1 LELKTRI
8 KIWVSL
14 LWLAAATVNAQP
26 LIFGTWAGYAGHGAS
41 DGASTN
47 AQFNNPQ
54 GVAVDGAGNLYVAD
68 TGNDMIRKITPTGIV
83 STIAGSAGV
92 SGSVDGTNAL
102 FNQPS
107 AIAVSS
113 SGNVYVA
120 DTGNNTIRM
129 ITPAG
134 VVSTLAGSAGVA
146 GSANAT
152 GTNALFN
159 EPQGIAVDAAGNV
172 YVADYGNDIIRMIT
186 PAGVVSTLA
195 GFSGNPGSADGTR
208 PAALFNQPTAIAID
222 SATNLYVADAA
233 NSTVRKITPA
243 GVVTTIAG
251 SAGNFGLF
259 NATGTNA
266 IFYQPAGIAVDAAT
280 NVYVA
285 DTFNN
290 AVRKIAPSGAVTIF
304 SPLSAQFSQPTGL
317 AFGNGTLFVADTGN
331 GTIRAITNGAVLN
344 IAGSPSMGA
353 ANGPGLSARFA
364 VPQSVAV
371 NGNGNAYVADSAN
384 STIRKITP
392 DGTVTNLAGLPGV
405 LGSTDGAN
413 ALFANP
419 AGVAVDANGAV
430 YVADTGNSTIRKIT
444 SGNTTT
450 LAGIA
455 GTPGNLD
462 GIGTAAQ
469 FNHPTGVAVDQSGN
483 VYVADSGNNTIR
495 KITSGSVTTLAG
507 SIWNFGSSDGTGTNA
522 LFHQPEG
529 VAVDSSGNVY
539 VADTLNNTVREIT
552 PAGVVTTIAGM
563 AGVLGSMDGSTN
575 ALFCGPVGA
584 TVDGSGNVFV
594 TDTGNDT
601 IRKIVSGAGSWTVAT
616 VAGQPAISGNSD
628 GTGSGALFAN
638 PAGIAWSAGYFYV
651 ADSGNNTIRLD
662 QTVPPAITSQPQGQ
676 TNITGTPI
684 TLTVSATG
692 TAPLSYTWELNG
704 GAVGPN
710 TNMLTVLQGGNYF
723 VLISNAAGSA
733 MSQIATVTY
742 TNPIPTAFQNILI
755 LSNGAV
761 ELNMTASV
769 GSSNTLQASTDLMTW
784 TNLTTVNSTNGSLQ
798 YIDFSATNFPY
809 RFYRLTP

>member
-1 LELKTRI
+1 MS
-8 KIWVSL
+8 VG
-14 LWLAAATVNAQP
+14 WLVAVTAANAQP
-26 LIFGTWAGYAGHGAS
+26 LIFSTWAGYAGHGAS
-41 DGASTN
+41 DGVSTN

-54 GVAVDGAGNLYVAD
+54 GVAMDASGNLYVAD
-68 TGNDMIRKITPTGIV
+68 SGNNTIREITQAGVV
-83 STIAGSAGV
+83 STIAGQAGV

-102 FNQPS
+102 FNQPTG
-107 AIAVSS
+107 IAVDS
-113 SGNVYVA
+113 SGTIIYVA
-120 DTGNNTIRM
+120 DTGNNTIRS
-129 ITPAG
+129 IRSTG
-134 VVSTLAGSAGVA
+134 GIVSTLAGSAGIA

-159 EPQGIAVDAAGNV
+159 EPQGVAVDGAGNV
-172 YVADYGNDIIRMIT
+172 YVTDYGNDIIRMIT

-195 GFSGNPGSADGTR
+195 GFAGNPGSADGTGAAAMFDE
-208 PAALFNQPTAIAID
+208 PAAIAID

-243 GVVTTIAG
+243 GVVTTLAG
-251 SAGNFGLF
+251 SAGSFGLF

-266 IFYQPAGIAVDAAT
+266 IFYQPSGIAVDTASD
-280 NVYVA
+280 VYVA

-290 AVRKIAPSGAVTIF
+290 AIRKIALNGVVTT
-304 SPLSAQFSQPTGL
+304 LSAQFSQPTGL
-317 AFGNGTLFVADTGN
+317 AFGNGTLFIADTGN
-331 GTIRAITNGAVLN
+331 GMIRAITNGTVQN
-344 IAGSPSMGA
+344 IAGSPSMGS

-371 NGNGNAYVADSAN
+371 DGNGNAYVADSAN
-384 STIRKITP
+384 SIIRKITP
-392 DGTVTNLAGLPGV
+392 DGTVTNLAGSPGV

-444 SGNTTT
+444 SGTVST

-469 FNHPTGVAVDQSGN
+469 FNHPMGMAVDQSGN

-495 KITSGSVTTLAG
+495 KITSGTVSTLAG

-529 VAVDSSGNVY
+529 ITIDSSGNVY

-552 PAGVVTTIAGM
+552 PGGVVTTIAGM
-563 AGVLGSMDGSTN
+563 PGVLGSMDGSTN
-575 ALFCGPVGA
+575 ALFCGPIGA

-616 VAGQPAISGNSD
+616 VAGQPAISGSSD

-638 PAGIAWSAGYFYV
+638 PAGIAWTAGYFYI

-662 QTVPPAITSQPQGQ
+662 QTVPPAITSQPLGQ
-676 TNITGTPI
+676 TNLTGTPI
-684 TLTVSATG
+684 TLSVSATG
-692 TAPLSYTWELNG
+692 TAPLNYTWELNG

-710 TNMLTVLQGGNYF
+710 TNMLTVLQGGNYL
-723 VLISNAAGSA
+723 VLVMNAAGTATSLV
-733 MSQIATVTY
+733 ATVTY

-769 GSSNTLQASTDLMTW
+769 GSSNTLQASTDLMNW
-784 TNLTTVNSTNGSLQ
+784 TNLTILNSTNGSLQ
-798 YIDFSATNFPY
+798 YLDFDATNFPA